1 MRYCIRKETTGR
13 IGSADFQRDL
23 QTIRVFDTREEA
35 IEGIRRRREQ
45 LSRCEAD
52 LYGSREDYF
61 AVLHSGARQ
70 ALVHYWLEEEKAEE
84 KTVFELNATETERL
98 RRFAAAH
105 RRHGG
110 SGSAGEFL
118 QVSFVPTMLG
128 TCSSARCLVCGA
140 EAELTDTD
148 EW

>member
-23 QTIRVFDTREEA
+23 QTLRVFDTREEA

-45 LSRCEAD
+45 LSRCKAD
-52 LYGSREDYF
+52 LYGSPEDYF
-61 AVLHSGARQ
+61 AVLQSGRQ
-70 ALVHYWLEEEKAEE
+70 AVVHYWVEEENAEQ

-98 RRFAAAH
+98 KRFAAAH

-110 SGSAGEFL
+110 SGFGWRVPSGLLRPHDARDLQLSALPRMRRG
-118 QVSFVPTMLG
+118 
-128 TCSSARCLVCGA
+128 RGA
-140 EAELTDTD
+140 DGH
-148 EW
+148 

>member
-23 QTIRVFDTREEA
+23 QTLRVFDTREEA
-35 IEGIRRRREQ
+35 VDGIRRRREQ
-45 LSRCEAD
+45 LSRCKAN
-52 LYGSREDYF
+52 LYGSQEDYF
-61 AVLHSGARQ
+61 AVFQSGTRQ
-70 ALVHYWLEEEKAEE
+70 AVVHYWVEEENAEQ
-84 KTVFELNATETERL
+84 KTVFELNTTETERL
-98 RRFAAAH
+98 KRFAAAH

-110 SGSAGEFL
+110 SVSAGEFL
-118 QVSFVPTMLG
+118 QISFVPTMLG